1 MSLFA
6 LVKRENQTSLEMI
19 NVTNQ
24 QQISVGIT
32 VCLFL
37 FPGNNKACPFLG

>member
-6 LVKRENQTSLEMI
+6 LVKREKSDEFGND
-19 NVTNQ
+19 